1 MTNHNNPHL
10 PSPLAL
16 LVAAYFIMLPTAG
29 KASASIGDSPAIST
43 LLSEAKSE
51 ALELSDDSDKMV
63 SFSRS
68 VLRTQSFADKL
79 NEVKEHV
86 NKAGK
91 LLAKLSEA
99 REAGSPWQQEA
110 IDHITPLLKELAAN
124 TETTIRHFNDNR
136 LLTHS
141 QELQEYCLVNYE
153 LAQELAAMV
162 GDFIAYGETQA
173 KFAELQKK
181 VEAR

>member
-1 MTNHNNPHL
+1 MTIYRK
-10 PSPLAL
+10 L
-16 LVAAYFIMLPTAG
+16 LVPWSLAFVVTGYLLMAPPNRAV
-29 KASASIGDSPAIST
+29 ASSVGDSETISG

-68 VLRTQSFADKL
+68 VLRTQSLGNKL
-79 NEVKEHV
+79 NEIKEHV

-91 LLAKLSEA
+91 LLAKLGEA

-110 IDHITPLLKELAAN
+110 IDHITPLLKELASN
-124 TETTIRHFNDNR
+124 TEKTIKHFNDNR
-136 LLTHS
+136 LLTHR

-153 LAQELAAMV
+153 LAKELAAMV
-162 GDFIAYGETQA
+162 GDFIAYGETHA
-173 KFAELQKK
+173 KFSELQKK